1 MTKNQEWEAYLYEQ
15 GEPPTSIKEKL
26 DMIDLADVKG
36 YARVK
41 GLGDVIILSEDV
53 GGLTFVARWVR
64 SDSITDR
71 TEEFY
76 WGKESDD
83 GAEEEP
89 MNEVKRLRL
98 AAGLTQQ
105 ELSVATGIYPG
116 KITDVERDI
125 RALNKDQWDRI
136 QLVCNNRIKMFKRDA
151 GLTIKLG

>member
-1 MTKNQEWEAYLYEQ
+1 MKNQEWEAYLYEQ

-26 DMIDLADVKG
+26 DMIAPLDAKG
-36 YARVK
+36 YAIVK
-41 GLGDVIILSEDV
+41 GLGDVAILSEDV

-89 MNEVKRLRL
+89 MALLKALRL

-116 KITDVERDI
+116 KITDAERDI
-125 RALNKDQWDRI
+125 RALNEDQWERI
-136 QLVCNNRIKMFKRDA
+136 QLVCDDRIRMFKRDA

>member
-1 MTKNQEWEAYLYEQ
+1 MSDDYL
-15 GEPPTSIKEKL
+15 PDI
-26 DMIDLADVKG
+26 KG
-36 YARVK
+36 YAKVA
-41 GLGDVIILSEDV
+41 GQLVLILSEDI
-53 GGLTFVARWVR
+53 GGLTLVARWVR

-83 GAEEEP
+83 GADEEEH
-89 MNEVKRLRL
+89 MTIMTRMKALRL

-116 KITDVERDI
+116 KITDAERDI
-125 RALNKDQWDRI
+125 RALNEDQWERI
-136 QLVCNNRIKMFKRDA
+136 QLVCDDRIRMFKRDA